1 MLYFG
6 IISSPKENEYTQKDK
21 NFLLESYIAKAAEGD
36 TDALASLYEETKSAV
51 YGFALSILKNAHDAE
66 DVLQDTYIR
75 IYSYAHTYKA
85 SGKPMAWILEITK
98 NISYMLIRKKKRE
111 DFVSENETAGMQS
124 DDFSD
129 NSDVKLSVTD
139 AMLKLSS
146 EERQIITLHAL
157 SGLKHREIATLLGLP
172 LSTVLSKYSRSVKK
186 LQNML
191 EG

>member
-51 YGFALSILKNAHDAE
+51 FGFALSLLKNTHDAE
-66 DVLQDTYIR
+66 DVLQDTYVR
-75 IYSYAHTYKA
+75 IYSYADTYKP
-85 SGKPMAWILEITK
+85 SGNPMAWILEITK
-98 NISYMLIRKKKRE
+98 NISYMLLRKKSRE
-111 DFVSENETAGMQS
+111 NFVSEDETSDMQS
-124 DDFSD
+124 EDFSK
-129 NSDVKLSVTD
+129 NSDIRLSVTD
-139 AMLKLSS
+139 AMMKLSS

-157 SGLKHREIATLLGLP
+157 SGLKHREIAKLLGLP

>member
-6 IISSPKENEYTQKDK
+6 IISSPKENEYTNADK
-21 NFLLESYIAKAAEGD
+21 NLLLESYIAKAAEGD
-36 TDALASLYEETKSAV
+36 TDALAKLYGETKGAV
-51 YGFALSILKNAHDAE
+51 YGFALSVLKNTHDAE

-75 IYSYAHTYKA
+75 IYNYSHTYRP

-98 NISYMLIRKKKRE
+98 NISYMLLRKKNRE
-111 DFVSENETAGMQS
+111 SIVSEEEAAGMHT
-124 DDFSD
+124 DDFS
-129 NSDVKLSVTD
+129 SDTDIKLSVTD
-139 AMLKLSS
+139 AMLKLSD

-157 SGLKHREIATLLGLP
+157 SGLKHREIAKLLGLP

>member
-6 IISSPKENEYTQKDK
+6 IISSPKENEYTK
-21 NFLLESYIAKAAEGD
+21 NCKNLLLESYIAKAAEGD

-75 IYSYAHTYKA
+75 IYSYAYTYKA

-98 NISYMLIRKKKRE
+98 NISYMLIRKKSRE
-111 DFVSENETAGMQS
+111 DFVSEEETANMQS
-124 DDFSD
+124 ADFSD
-129 NSDVKLSVTD
+129 NSAVKLSVAD
-139 AMLKLSS
+139 AMLKLSD

-157 SGLKHREIATLLGLP
+157 SGLKHREIAKLLGLP
-172 LSTVLSKYSRSVKK
+172 VSTVLSKYSRSVKK